1 MSTGTEDLD
10 EARPEFAALSLQ
22 VKQWRGRADTEH
34 REKVATR
41 LNLLL
46 EKGQCTPAEHKE
58 KESELKTVRLSLD
71 NDGKH
76 QPTRVE
82 SWLESREAIPQG
94 TFWDSQTRTRMS
106 KLDVVPH
113 PTATTGDQVTDE
125 EADEIVAEI
134 NRRK

>member
-1 MSTGTEDLD
+1 METGTEDLD
-10 EARPEFAALSLQ
+10 EARPEFAALSLE
-22 VKQWRGRADTEH
+22 VKRWRGRADTEN

-41 LNLLL
+41 LGLLL
-46 EKGQCTPAEHKE
+46 EKGQCTPAEQQQKE
-58 KESELKTVRLSLD
+58 AELKTVRLSLD

-125 EADEIVAEI
+125 EADEIVDEI